1 MSIERSPSE
10 YRQVAAILRDRIRSG
25 EYPRGAFLPKEDEL
39 AAQLKVSRSVVND
52 AIKVLRSDGLVH
64 SQKGRGTRVHPIP
77 VISRNA
83 VVRQTKQVRE
93 GGDAR
98 GAFDGEL
105 RRLGLTS
112 RVEVTVEETTA
123 TAGVAELLGVEE
135 GAPVLARNRKMFAND
150 TPVQLAISYIPWDI
164 AEGSRLTEEDT
175 GPGGTYS
182 RLAELGHKPVKFS
195 ERTRERS
202 PESSEAADLSMD
214 ISQRVF
220 HITRIA
226 RNTDGRAVEV
236 TESIMPAYQW
246 EFYAEWD
253 AE

>member
-1 MSIERSPSE
+1 MSVERSPSE
-10 YRQVAAILRDRIRSG
+10 YRQVAAIIRDRILSG
-25 EYPRGAFLPKEDEL
+25 EYARGEYLPKEDDL

-64 SQKGRGTRVHPIP
+64 SQKGRGTRVHPIE

-83 VVRQTKQVRE
+83 VARQTQQVRE

-105 RRLGLTS
+105 RRLGLTPK
-112 RVEVTVEETTA
+112 VEVSIEQTTA
-123 TAGVAELLGVEE
+123 TAAVAEALGIGEGVE
-135 GAPVLARNRKMFAND
+135 VLARNRKMYAND
-150 TPVQLAISYIPWDI
+150 TPVQLAVSYIPWEI
-164 AEGSRLTEEDT
+164 ADGSRLTEEDT

-182 RLAELGHKPVKFS
+182 RLAELGHKPVRFS

-202 PESSEAADLSMD
+202 PDGNEAAELGMD
-214 ISQRVF
+214 ASQRVF

-226 RNTDGRAVEV
+226 RTADGTAVEV
-236 TESIMPAYQW
+236 TESVLPAYQW
-246 EFYAEWD
+246 EFFSEWD